1 MRKTT
6 TLTLNQPKVLNAWAM
21 FDWANSAY
29 SLVIT
34 STIFPIYYN
43 NVTQEAFQGDVVRF
57 FGFEVVNSVLY
68 SYALSFSFLVI
79 AILSPLL
86 SGIADYSG
94 KKKFFMR
101 LFTYLGGAACISL
114 YFFEGIN
121 VEFGIMG
128 AVLASIGYSGGLVF
142 YNAFLPEIATEDRYD
157 FISAR
162 GFSLGYIGSVLL
174 LIFNLFMISN
184 PTFFGLSGAGQASKV
199 SFLLVGLW
207 WIGFAQISFYFLPS
221 NVHNKKPG
229 EDVLR
234 KGYLEL
240 MAVWQKIKQLPYLRT
255 YLLAFFFYS
264 TGVQTVM
271 FLASSF
277 GVKELKLPGDKLII
291 TILIIQLVA
300 IIGSYL
306 FAYISKIR
314 GNKSSL
320 LIMVAIWIG
329 ICIAAYHT
337 NSEYQFYGLAFVVGM
352 VMGGIQS
359 LSRST
364 YSKLI
369 PANTTDTA
377 SFFSF
382 FDVSEK
388 VAIVLGTF
396 CYGLIEQLTGSM
408 RNSALA
414 LAVFFLIGIFFLSYV
429 KIPDF
434 RKEMNEG
441 V

>member
-1 MRKTT
+1 MTKHAK
-6 TLTLNQPKVLNAWAM
+6 LLSLNQPKVLNAWAM

-29 SLVIT
+29 NLVIT

-43 NVTQEAFQGDVVRF
+43 NVTKNAFQGDVVSF
-57 FGFEVVNSVLY
+57 FGISVVNTVLY
-68 SYALSFSFLVI
+68 SYAISFSFLVI

-86 SGIADYSG
+86 SGVADYSG
-94 KKKFFMR
+94 RKKFFMK
-101 LFTYLGGAACISL
+101 LFTYLGGGACISL
-114 YFFEGIN
+114 YFFDGYN
-121 VEFGIMG
+121 VEYGIIG
-128 AVLASIGYSGGLVF
+128 AILASIGYSGGLVF
-142 YNAFLPEIATEDRYD
+142 YNAFLPEIASEDRYD

-174 LIFNLFMISN
+174 LIFNLYMISN
-184 PTFFGLSGAGQASKV
+184 PEVFGLDDASMASKV
-199 SFLLVGLW
+199 SFLLVGIW
-207 WIGFAQISFYFLPS
+207 WIGFSQISFYFLPS
-221 NVHNKKPG
+221 NVHNKQDG
-229 EDVLR
+229 EAIFR

-240 MAVWQKIKQLPYLRT
+240 ISVWHKIKKLPHLKT
-255 YLLAFFFYS
+255 FLISFFFYS

-271 FLASSF
+271 FLATSF
-277 GVKELKLPGDKLII
+277 GVKELDLASDKLIM

-300 IIGSYL
+300 ILGSYF
-306 FAYISKIR
+306 FAYVSKIR
-314 GNKSSL
+314 GNKFSL
-320 LIMVAIWIG
+320 FFMVLIWIG
-329 ICIAAYHT
+329 ICIGAYFTT
-337 NSEYQFYGLAFVVGM
+337 NEYQFYGLAFVVGM

-408 RNSALA
+408 RNSAVA
-414 LAVFFLIGIFFLSYV
+414 LAIFFVLGIFFLSYV
-429 KIPDF
+429 KIPDI
-434 RKEMNEG
+434 RKEL
-441 V
+441 